1 MRSQDQDQNQETD
14 SFLSR
19 VGLCKFTTAIGCILT
34 TSVGAGVGVKCSIEF
49 SQNSLKKNDCLIEQL
64 PLPLVLAGIGT
75 VLGAVIFNCIRNR
88 SRPQGRI
95 DIVDNDAPEEGPR
108 LRRDDNEPVGVF
120 PNRNNTDLPIPNQQ
134 PMESVSSTQNQS
146 WNPSERPSNIARI
159 RGLQDATIL
168 ARVVSVAN
176 V

>member
-75 VLGAVIFNCIRNR
+75 VLGAVIFNCIRKR
-88 SRPQGRI
+88 
-95 DIVDNDAPEEGPR
+95 E
-108 LRRDDNEPVGVF
+108 
-120 PNRNNTDLPIPNQQ
+120 
-134 PMESVSSTQNQS
+134 
-146 WNPSERPSNIARI
+146 
-159 RGLQDATIL
+159 
-168 ARVVSVAN
+168 
-176 V
+176 

>member
-75 VLGAVIFNCIRNR
+75 VLGAVIFKCIRNR
-88 SRPQGRI
+88 SRTQGRI
-95 DIVDNDAPEEGPR
+95 DIVDNDAPEEGHR
-108 LRRDDNEPVGVF
+108 LRSDDNEPVGVF